1 MAGTDRSRGG
11 AGGGDSMALAAGAP
25 VVILVRPQMGENIG
39 AAARAMLNCGL
50 TELRLVAP
58 RDGWPNAKA
67 RTSASGADSVI
78 DGASVFGDLREAVAD
93 LQRVYATTARSRDA
107 QQRVLTARQAA
118 AEIHAAAGR
127 RCGVIFGPERTGLTN
142 DDVAFADTVI
152 TVPLN
157 PAYASL
163 NLGQAVLLV
172 AYEWSQLVFQPEA
185 AEIVDDGRLPATKA
199 DMAKLFE
206 HLERELDDSGFLR
219 VAEKRPS
226 MVRNIRTTL
235 QRAQLSR
242 QEVATFHGIIRD
254 LSSKRRQRSD

>member
-11 AGGGDSMALAAGAP
+11 PSGGDSMALAEGAP

-58 RDGWPNAKA
+58 RDGWPNEKA
-67 RTSASGADSVI
+67 RAAASGADSVI
-78 DGASVFGDLREAVAD
+78 DNAGLFDDLGAAVAD
-93 LQRVYATTARSRDA
+93 LQRVYATTARTRDA

-118 AEIHAAAGR
+118 AEIHGASGQ

-172 AYEWSQLVFQPEA
+172 AYEWSQLVFQP
-185 AEIVDDGRLPATKA
+185 AEQAIEDDGRLPATKA
-199 DMAKLFE
+199 DMLKLFE

-219 VAEKRPS
+219 VIEKRPS

-235 QRAQLSR
+235 QRAQLTR
-242 QEVATFHGIIRD
+242 QEVATLHGMIRE
-254 LSSKRRQRSD
+254 LSSKRRREG